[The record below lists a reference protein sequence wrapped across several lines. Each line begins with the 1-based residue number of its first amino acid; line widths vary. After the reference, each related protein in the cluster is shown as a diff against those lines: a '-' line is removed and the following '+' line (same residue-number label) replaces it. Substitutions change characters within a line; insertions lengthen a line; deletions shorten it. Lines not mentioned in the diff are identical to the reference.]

1 MTQIYREVWIGEKK
15 DFLAAVSL
23 VLVLF
28 LGVFQNSKAADIHFI
43 TTADDV
49 NASQSTAGS
58 SDEDFD
64 NDQDFEEDLDSI
76 DPSQMNE
83 EDRPAVNGGN

>member
-1 MTQIYREVWIGEKK
+1 MKK
-15 DFLAAVSL
+15 RNFLAAVSL

-28 LGVFQNSKAADIHFI
+28 LGCFQDSKATDIRFI
-43 TTADDV
+43 TTAGDA
-49 NASQSTAGS
+49 NAGQSTAGS

-76 DPSQMNE
+76 DPSQINE
-83 EDRPAVNGGN
+83 DDNPSENGGN